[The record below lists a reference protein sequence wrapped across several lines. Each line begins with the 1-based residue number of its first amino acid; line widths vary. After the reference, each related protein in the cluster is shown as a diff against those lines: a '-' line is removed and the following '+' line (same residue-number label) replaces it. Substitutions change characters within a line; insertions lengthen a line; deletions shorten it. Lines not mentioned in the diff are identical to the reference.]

1 MDYIAVIIAGFA
13 GYAFGA
19 AWYSLLGGR
28 WRDAVGLSAEDVR
41 PSRNISAFVIALVAN
56 IVVAGIM
63 RHIFVSAGVADPV
76 AGLVGG
82 FGLGA
87 FVAGAYILTNYSFAR
102 ASGAL
107 KAIDIGHAAGSAA
120 VIGLALGLMQ

>member
-1 MDYIAVIIAGFA
+1 MNYIAIPIAGLA

-19 AWYSLLGGR
+19 AWYSLLGPR
-28 WRDAVGLSAEDVR
+28 WQRAVGLTAEEVK

-63 RHIFVSAGVADPV
+63 AHVFETAGVADPL

-87 FVAGAYILTNYSFAR
+87 FVAGSYILVNYSFAR
-102 ASGAL
+102 APGAL

-120 VIGLALGLMQ
+120 IIGLALGLML